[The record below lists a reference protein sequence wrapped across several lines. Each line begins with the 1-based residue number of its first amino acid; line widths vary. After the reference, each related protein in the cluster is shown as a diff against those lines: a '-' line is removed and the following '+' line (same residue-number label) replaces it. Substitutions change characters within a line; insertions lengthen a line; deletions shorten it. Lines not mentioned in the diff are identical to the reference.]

1 MNCNLE
7 SFYKLIGKKPTMNY
21 VLAVVTEFNTGA
33 SEVVIKARGRVTAK
47 AIDVAEIVKN
57 RFLKEVV
64 IDNIVTDTEVLPSK
78 DGRNVSVSSLEITMK
93 KI

>member
-1 MNCNLE
+1 
-7 SFYKLIGKKPTMNY
+7 MNY

-64 IDNIVTDTEVLPSK
+64 IDKIVTDTEVLPSK